1 MAKKNSK
8 APKKAMIFNS
18 VIMINT
24 ENVVSLVNSL
34 PKTKMSESAFNSF
47 MEKTFT
53 FGGKFHGQDFNGGGH
68 YSTVVRQLGLYHIL
82 NNEYIPRFYSDINE
96 QIAESYLRY
105 WLRLYVIPNP
115 TSQPS
120 FRKSFGTPKYLL
132 KELIQFIENNPN
144 KKNIYDIVDEI
155 FGQALSRN
163 DKGNLPIIINKYSD
177 CISVN
182 NNDVSLKLNYK
193 EVMAEINSLI
203 DNPNRFFE
211 HFGKGDVAP
220 KSSFNDNPLQQIFYG
235 APGTG
240 KSHTIKKDTKGEDVI
255 RTTFHPD
262 SDYSTFVGAYKPV
275 MDDVEVQVVPVV
287 VNNEIRLNQNEGT
300 YKEKRITYKF
310 VKQAFLK
317 AYLAAWKKYSEGIK
331 QKTITVKKD
340 ITFQASD
347 GEFTVVSID
356 NNGLKLSKDSYS
368 DMNAISRAWNNSWND
383 DNNSLAIK
391 SGGTYSGQS
400 VEEAIAQWVYD
411 KIKPCT
417 KDDFETGWKN
427 LLTELEKEEVTVS
440 KSTSG
445 SQTYIISS
453 IAGEPYK
460 VRVRTEESGR
470 SRSTLKDYFDGKNTN
485 GDLAD
490 KLINILKGYNPDD
503 FADAWNKLEKDVNS
517 GTSTTIIET
526 YSPQFLIIEEI
537 NRGNCAQIF
546 GDLFQLLDRG
556 GNGFSTYPIDADI
569 DIQKEIE
576 RAFKEDEEYKVDS
589 ITIEPGAV
597 EDYQSNYGKTL
608 DEDIIHGR
616 ILLLPPN
623 LYIWATMN
631 TSDQSLFPM
640 DSAFKRRWEWK
651 YVPIQYEE
659 KFKID
664 GTDYNNRSYNFVIK
678 VGKGYRWIEFL
689 KEVNNRIYDLTDSE
703 DKQMGNYFVDLPE
716 GETEIDEKTFKNKVM
731 FYLWND
737 VCKDERGNNKNF
749 FRTKENE
756 FSFNK
761 LYDKGGN
768 KLLEG
773 FLEYIWSL
781 KNKSLDLDNTKGDNK
796 QED

>member
-105 WLRLYVIPNP
+105 WLRLYVVPNP

-368 DMNAISRAWNNSWND
+368 DMNSVSRAWNNSWND

-490 KLINILKGYNPDD
+490 KLINILKGYNPDN

-517 GTSTTIIET
+517 GTSTTIIKT

-796 QED
+796 QEG